1 MTQQSLSEQAT
12 RRYWCRASRHAPSLS
27 SRLGASGGSPSC
39 ACVGTRHR
47 SKISVVGNRVSSQ
60 SKKKTTWPFGVAASA
75 MQVSGISCKSF
86 SCVVGRSWEPFSQL
100 CSFHVWRVSPS
111 WPSTLA
117 ETETLSLRPCLAWS
131 ASASLLKPTDGLR
144 TWHCTVGLVSLSSS
158 STSSGMPSGSAS
170 EALKLEISVRTSSES
185 EESSV
190 GTGLP
195 AIAPGGGRVELGAGT

>member
-1 MTQQSLSEQAT
+1 MPTWPRARAARSRSRTRPACSLSAG
-12 RRYWCRASRHAPSLS
+12 S
-27 SRLGASGGSPSC
+27 ASGLGEPDQPPPQTALVGS
-39 ACVGTRHR
+39 
-47 SKISVVGNRVSSQ
+47 RVSSQ